1 MNENIFKK
9 DVKNF
14 FDELKKKHFKK
25 NNLKLHEPVFSK
37 NTFRHIHNCIKS
49 TFVSPNG
56 KYNELLERK
65 LRKITNSKF
74 VICLNSGTSALFLS
88 LKSIGIVKN
97 DEVLLPSLTFVSTAN
112 AVLYNNA
119 IPHFVDSSEQTL
131 AIDPILLEKY
141 LKEISIIR
149 NGKLINKKTK
159 RHIKCLICVHV
170 FGNSAEITKIRNVC
184 KKYNLLLIEDAAEAL
199 NSYYKDKHLGTYG
212 KVGILSFNGNK
223 IITSG
228 SGGAILTNDKKIFNY
243 CNHIASNA
251 KINDKWEY
259 KHDMIGYNLK
269 MANINAAL
277 AFAQILDLNKIQK
290 GKNKLM
296 IKYKNFFKKYNLKV
310 ELITPIKN
318 SKSNNWLISIRLKNE
333 MSKKKNKVLN
343 FLWKNKIYARPLWI
357 PLHKLKHLNKF
368 PRSHLNNTNK
378 LYERVISL
386 PSGPK

>member
-1 MNENIFKK
+1 MIENIFKK
-9 DVKNF
+9 DVKIF

-56 KYNELLERK
+56 KYNKLLEKK
-65 LRKITNSKF
+65 LKKITNSKF
-74 VICLNSGTSALFLS
+74 VICLNSGTSALFIS
-88 LKSIGIVKN
+88 LKSIGIEKN

-119 IPHFVDSSEQTL
+119 IPHFVDTSERTL

-141 LKEISIIR
+141 LKEISVIR

-170 FGNSAEITKIRNVC
+170 FGNSAEITKIRNIC

-199 NSYYKDKHLGTYG
+199 NSYYKGKHLGTFG

-228 SGGAILTNDKKIFNY
+228 SGGAILTNDKKIFDY
-243 CNHIASNA
+243 CNHITSNA
-251 KINDKWEY
+251 KITDKWEY

-290 GKNKLM
+290 DKNKLM
-296 IKYKNFFKKYNLKV
+296 IKYKNFFKKDNLKV
-310 ELITPIKN
+310 ELITPLKN
-318 SKSNNWLISIRLKNE
+318 SKSNNWLISIKLKNE
-333 MSKKKNKVLN
+333 MSKKKNIILN
-343 FLWKNKIYARPLWI
+343 FLWKNKIYARPLWT
-357 PLHKLKHLNKF
+357 PLHKLKYLSKF

-378 LYERVISL
+378 LYETIISL

>member
-1 MNENIFKK
+1 MIENIFKK
-9 DVKNF
+9 DVKIF

-56 KYNELLERK
+56 KYNKLLERK
-65 LRKITNSKF
+65 LKKITNSKF
-74 VICLNSGTSALFLS
+74 VICLNSGTSALFIS
-88 LKSIGIVKN
+88 LKSIGIEKN

-119 IPHFVDSSEQTL
+119 IPHFVDTSERTL

-141 LKEISIIR
+141 LKEISVIR

-170 FGNSAEITKIRNVC
+170 FGNSAEITKIRNIC

-199 NSYYKDKHLGTYG
+199 NSYYKGKHLGTFG

-228 SGGAILTNDKKIFNY
+228 SGGAILTNDKKIFDY
-243 CNHIASNA
+243 CNHITSNA
-251 KINDKWEY
+251 KITDKWEY

-290 GKNKLM
+290 DKNKLM
-296 IKYKNFFKKYNLKV
+296 IKYKNFFKKDNLKV
-310 ELITPIKN
+310 ELITPLKN
-318 SKSNNWLISIRLKNE
+318 SKSNNWLISIKLKNE
-333 MSKKKNKVLN
+333 MSKKKNIILN
-343 FLWKNKIYARPLWI
+343 FLWKNKIYARPLWT
-357 PLHKLKHLNKF
+357 PLHKLKYLSKF

-378 LYERVISL
+378 LYETIISL

>member
-1 MNENIFKK
+1 MIENIFKK
-9 DVKNF
+9 DVKIF

-56 KYNELLERK
+56 KYNKLLEKK
-65 LRKITNSKF
+65 LKKITNSKF
-74 VICLNSGTSALFLS
+74 VICLNSGTSALFIS
-88 LKSIGIVKN
+88 LKSIGIEKN

-119 IPHFVDSSEQTL
+119 IPHFVDTSERTL

-141 LKEISIIR
+141 LKEISVIR

-170 FGNSAEITKIRNVC
+170 FGNSAEITKIRNIC

-199 NSYYKDKHLGTYG
+199 NSYYKGKHLGTFG

-228 SGGAILTNDKKIFNY
+228 SGGAILTNDKKIFDY
-243 CNHIASNA
+243 CNHITSNA
-251 KINDKWEY
+251 KITDKWEY

-290 GKNKLM
+290 DKNKLM

-310 ELITPIKN
+310 ELITPLKN
-318 SKSNNWLISIRLKNE
+318 SKSNNWLISIKLKNE
-333 MSKKKNKVLN
+333 MSKKKNIILN
-343 FLWKNKIYARPLWI
+343 FLWKNKIYARPLWT
-357 PLHKLKHLNKF
+357 PLHKLKYLSKF

-378 LYERVISL
+378 LYETIISL

>member
-1 MNENIFKK
+1 MNEIIFKRNIK
-9 DVKNF
+9 IF

-25 NNLKLHEPVFSK
+25 NYLKLHEPVFSK
-37 NTFRHIHNCIKS
+37 KTFRHIQNCIKS

-56 KYNELLERK
+56 KYNKLLEKK
-65 LRKITNSKF
+65 LRKITNSKY
-74 VICLNSGTSALFLS
+74 VICLNSGTSALFVS
-88 LKSIGIVKN
+88 LRSIGIEKN

-119 IPHFVDSSEQTL
+119 VPHFVDTSEKSL

-141 LKEISIIR
+141 LKKISTIK

-159 RHIKCLICVHV
+159 KRIKCLICVHV
-170 FGNSAEITKIRNVC
+170 FGNSAEITKIKNVC
-184 KKYNLLLIEDAAEAL
+184 KKYKLILIEDAAEAL
-199 NSYYKDKHLGTYG
+199 NSYYKKKHLGTYG
-212 KVGILSFNGNK
+212 KIGILSFNGNK

-228 SGGAILTNDKKIFNY
+228 SGGAILTNDKKIFDY
-243 CNHIASNA
+243 CNHVTSNS

-290 GKNKLM
+290 EKNKLM
-296 IKYKNFFKKYNLKV
+296 LKYKKFIESNSLNV
-310 ELITPIKN
+310 ELITPLEN
-318 SKSNNWLISIRLKNE
+318 SKSNNWLISIKLKNE
-333 MSKKKNKVLN
+333 FKKKKNKILN
-343 FLWKNKIYARPLWI
+343 FLWKNKIYARPLWT
-357 PLHKLKHLNKF
+357 PLHKLKHLSKF
-368 PRSHLNNTNK
+368 PRSQLDNTNK
-378 LYERVISL
+378 LYERIISL

>member
-1 MNENIFKK
+1 MEAESPPPRNVILTR
-9 DVKNF
+9 V
-14 FDELKKKHFKK
+14 
-25 NNLKLHEPVFSK
+25 SK

-170 FGNSAEITKIRNVC
+170 FGNSAEITKIKNLC

-228 SGGAILTNDKKIFNY
+228 SGGAILTNDKKIFDY

-290 GKNKLM
+290 GKNKLI

-368 PRSHLNNTNK
+368 PRSNLNNTNK